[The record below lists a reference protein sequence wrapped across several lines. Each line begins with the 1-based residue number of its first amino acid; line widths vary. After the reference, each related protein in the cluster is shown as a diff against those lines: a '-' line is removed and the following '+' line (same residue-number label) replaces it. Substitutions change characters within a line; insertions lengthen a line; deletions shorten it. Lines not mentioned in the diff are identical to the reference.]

1 MKKILCFLLCGF
13 IGFSLTGCS
22 SSNEKLKEEVKEE
35 TKVSAEE
42 KKKEEEKKN
51 VVDDAFMDAL
61 ATGLEKRWGSTRDK
75 SSLVIDESWEKY
87 PSLELEE
94 IEGFENQEFNDPE
107 LKGLAVEYM
116 NHLKKQKSIPSGVA
130 NDLANTGFAWSATGT
145 ERCRLITLFKEKY
158 GLTVDEKYADSLNS
172 MVEGYHDPNY
182 ENLGLCGEL
191 HIEEF
196 NDNGGV
202 LHYKLSGV
210 NHTDNTFNNLSFQL
224 QVEDREGAILGQ
236 VYSNTIATVAPGQK
250 FTVDIYGTGA
260 EQFPTLKD
268 TYMYVT
274 YYCD

>member
-1 MKKILCFLLCGF
+1 MKKLLCFLMCGF

-75 SSLVIDESWEKY
+75 SSLVVDESWERY

-107 LKGLAVEYM
+107 LKELAVEYI
-116 NHLKKQKSIPSGVA
+116 NHLREQKSIPSGAA
-130 NDLANTGFAWSATGT
+130 NDLANTGFAWDATNAD
-145 ERCRLITLFKEKY
+145 RCRLITLFNEKF

-182 ENLGLCGEL
+182 ENLGLFGEL

-260 EQFPTLKD
+260 EHFPTLKD
-268 TYMYVT
+268 IYMYIT